1 MIVSIHQPNYLPW
14 MGLIHKIMLSD
25 IFIVFDDVQFVRG
38 KNFVARTQI
47 KTSGGPKWLSI
58 PVHKKND
65 FLSINQIKI
74 NNEISWQ
81 KEHWNKIFE
90 NYNKSKYFDEYA
102 DGIKNIIYT
111 KWENIVE
118 LNISLIKEILRIL
131 KIEKQIVLS
140 SKLGVEGEG
149 LEKIINII
157 KAVNADEYFTGTGK
171 GSSRYVIGNES
182 NFEKNNIKIKFQKF
196 IHPSYSQLFENFVP
210 NLSIIDTIFN
220 MGPEVTLKKMR
231 EIGMNKEKI

>member
-1 MIVSIHQPNYLPW
+1 

-25 IFIVFDDVQFVRG
+25 IFIVLDDVQFVRG

-58 PVHKKND
+58 PVHNKND

-90 NYNKSKYFDEYA
+90 NYKKAEYFDEYA
-102 DGIKNIIYT
+102 DNIKKNIMYT
-111 KWENIVE
+111 KWKNIAE

-131 KIEKQIVLS
+131 KIEKHVVLS
-140 SKLGVEGEG
+140 SELGVEGKG

-157 KAVNADEYFTGTGK
+157 KAVNADEYITGTGK

-182 NFEKNNIKIKFQKF
+182 NFKKNNIKIKFQKF

-220 MGPEVTLKKMR
+220 MGPEDTLKKMR
-231 EIGMNKEKI
+231 EMGMNKEKI